1 MTQSTEDYERRIAEL
16 ESELADSRQRLSDLS
31 VRGELV
37 CRLVETLEKMGIT
50 LPSPPDTPDT
60 PDTPNEPDTPGE
72 PDAPVTPRTPTAPA
86 NPTNPASR
94 DTDTARNLRKSE
106 ARAVLREMAG
116 RGLLR

>member
-31 VRGELV
+31 ASGELV
-37 CRLVETLEKMGIT
+37 LQLDETGP
-50 LPSPPDTPDT
+50 LPSQPDTL
-60 PDTPNEPDTPGE
+60 DTPNETDTPGE
-72 PDAPVTPRTPTAPA
+72 PEAPSTPPSPTVPA

-94 DTDTARNLRKSE
+94 DTNTARNLRKAE